1 MAGGGGAGDQ
11 LRAAPDRRVE
21 HRGAAGGGKARVSSR
36 RAAVAD
42 YHLKGQIA
50 GRALVKTGQRRR
62 QAGGG
67 VKEVGMTTDSAAP
80 AAALWSD
87 RSIRRSN
94 RVKLGHNAPLHH
106 NPAPGDDAIRQALAR
121 AVAADRQAHPI
132 TAGDVRPLPQK
143 GIAHRR
149 CLACLG
155 GTGGWLARVPK
166 LSQFALAAG
175 GSLTYQAAC
184 FARAAANLLHPP
196 APCPASPPSATLP
209 MGALVI
215 DAIAGEALK
224 PTRDMALVA
233 VYSPRCTACQCRR
246 RPRARRS
253 PITAIRWPAPSAF
266 IEDQARYI
274 NAAVPMP
281 EVRRALAEELA
292 WARRFADRVAG
303 QAQPQALV
311 LSDTHPGNFL
321 RAADGKAWFV
331 DLEKALYGAPAVD
344 LAHASLFTSTTW
356 GIAAH
361 GVLDRDAVMAFYGA
375 YLAAVPAERA
385 AALRPW
391 LNDMR
396 RLTWLRTTTWSCKW
410 AATRSA
416 AAARA
421 VTPTRPPMSPMPPS
435 GPAVRARIVERLR
448 IHGAGNGR
456 ALPRRMAG
464 RRPLDLARM
473 SGKSSI
479 CAVSANKKRAGTRPR
494 RPPPTTG
501 PAMAAAKLKSARQGG
516 NDA

>member
-1 MAGGGGAGDQ
+1 MQ
-11 LRAAPDRRVE
+11 
-21 HRGAAGGGKARVSSR
+21 S
-36 RAAVAD
+36 
-42 YHLKGQIA
+42 
-50 GRALVKTGQRRR
+50 
-62 QAGGG
+62 
-67 VKEVGMTTDSAAP
+67 
-80 AAALWSD
+80 
-87 RSIRRSN
+87 
-94 RVKLGHNAPLHH
+94 PLHH

-121 AVAADRQAHPI
+121 AVAALTGGHPI

-143 GIAHRR
+143 GIAHRHYH
-149 CLACLG
+149 LG
-155 GTGGWLARVPK
+155 GTDGWLARVPK

-175 GSLTYQAAC
+175 DNLTYQAAC
-184 FARAAANLLHPP
+184 FARAAASGHTPRLHHVL
-196 APCPASPPSATLP
+196 PPSAALP

-224 PTRDMALVA
+224 PTRDMAAVA
-233 VYSPRCTACQCRR
+233 VCLAQVHGLPM
-246 RPRARRS
+246 
-253 PITAIRWPAPSAF
+253 PAPPARPPLADHSDPVAGTMAF
-266 IEDQARYI
+266 IEDQARHI
-274 NAAVPMP
+274 DAAVPMP

-303 QAQPQALV
+303 QAQPRALV

-356 GIAAH
+356 DIAAH

-416 AAARA
+416 AAANGDADETADVAERTLRA
-421 VTPTRPPMSPMPPS
+421 HI
-435 GPAVRARIVERLR
+435 AERLR
-448 IHGAGNGR
+448 NFTAPATVARCR
-456 ALPRRMAG
+456 AEWLDSD
-464 RRPLDLARM
+464 PLDLAR
-473 SGKSSI
+473 
-479 CAVSANKKRAGTRPR
+479 A
-494 RPPPTTG
+494 
-501 PAMAAAKLKSARQGG
+501 
-516 NDA
+516 